1 MNIWHTGQK
10 CLSLPNQLITIITK
24 KKQHYRGHYHRTE
37 KHLRRIMHTHRSTN
51 IILVEREGTARPALV
66 CIRV

>member
-1 MNIWHTGQK
+1 MNIWHTGPKK
-10 CLSLPNQLITIITK
+10 CLSLPNQLITIIT

>member
-24 KKQHYRGHYHRTE
+24 KNSIIVDIIIEPK
-37 KHLRRIMHTHRSTN
+37 N
-51 IILVEREGTARPALV
+51 ILDA
-66 CIRV
+66 